1 MNRER
6 GKEKEPRGERAVRG
20 REPATRRRRTTT
32 TTRSREDTHAIRAL
46 ALNRKIN
53 RIIDQSSILIEIF
66 SSIFL
71 LFFKIFFFLIHIKN
85 FPNTESAQ
93 LLIHQHKQT
102 TRLSPR
108 NTQTNKTKQ
117 KRMIRPCSSMRAL
130 FLLLLSVF
138 LAFFDFSSLDD
149 GGMKKNAVLAQE
161 TADDNA
167 ASSGAIEVTPT
178 EFRAKLAQMSSSEK
192 YFAKF
197 YAPWCGHC
205 KSMAADWDAL
215 AKEETEVKLFS
226 VDASVQSEAAVSQ
239 EFEIKSFPTIM
250 FFEDGK
256 MFPYSGGART
266 KDALGTYMRSKAKKD
281 ARTFSFKGDSFKLQQ
296 PGLHVRAKKYW
307 DESVQVIKQVYKHK
321 PGAAYVLY
329 GAGLLTGVCFAS
341 LFFAVTT
348 RGGGKKAASTKTAAA
363 KSKGSAKK
371 TN

>member
-1 MNRER
+1 LFSFFFFSLFDAQVI
-6 GKEKEPRGERAVRG
+6 PSLHL
-20 REPATRRRRTTT
+20 
-32 TTRSREDTHAIRAL
+32 SRHRFL
-46 ALNRKIN
+46 R
-53 RIIDQSSILIEIF
+53 
-66 SSIFL
+66 FL
-71 LFFKIFFFLIHIKN
+71 LF
-85 FPNTESAQ
+85 
-93 LLIHQHKQT
+93 
-102 TRLSPR
+102 RR
-108 NTQTNKTKQ
+108 
-117 KRMIRPCSSMRAL
+117 R
-130 FLLLLSVF
+130 
-138 LAFFDFSSLDD
+138 
-149 GGMKKNAVLAQE
+149 GMKTVLAQE
-161 TADDNA
+161 ADDDA
-167 ASSGAIEVTPT
+167 AAATASSTGINPGAIEVTPT

-266 KDALGTYMRSKAKKD
+266 KDALGTFARSKAKKD
-281 ARTFSFKGDSFKLQQ
+281 ARTFSFKGESFKLQQ
-296 PGLHVRAKKYW
+296 PGMHVRAKKYW
-307 DESVQVIKQVYKHK
+307 EESVQVIKQVYKHK

-341 LFFAVTT
+341 LFFAVTQK
-348 RGGGKKAASTKTAAA
+348 GGGKKAASTKTAAA
-363 KSKGSAKK
+363 AKSKGSAKK

>member
-1 MNRER
+1 
-6 GKEKEPRGERAVRG
+6 
-20 REPATRRRRTTT
+20 
-32 TTRSREDTHAIRAL
+32 
-46 ALNRKIN
+46 
-53 RIIDQSSILIEIF
+53 
-66 SSIFL
+66 
-71 LFFKIFFFLIHIKN
+71 
-85 FPNTESAQ
+85 
-93 LLIHQHKQT
+93 
-102 TRLSPR
+102 
-108 NTQTNKTKQ
+108 
-117 KRMIRPCSSMRAL
+117 MRAL

-138 LAFFDFSSLDD
+138 LAFFDFSSLDVD

-161 TADDNA
+161 TTADDDNA

-281 ARTFSFKGDSFKLQQ
+281 ARTFSFKGESFKLQQ
-296 PGLHVRAKKYW
+296 PGMHVRAKKYW

>member
-1 MNRER
+1 MNSHH
-6 GKEKEPRGERAVRG
+6 K
-20 REPATRRRRTTT
+20 
-32 TTRSREDTHAIRAL
+32 
-46 ALNRKIN
+46 
-53 RIIDQSSILIEIF
+53 
-66 SSIFL
+66 
-71 LFFKIFFFLIHIKN
+71 
-85 FPNTESAQ
+85 FPQNA
-93 LLIHQHKQT
+93 
-102 TRLSPR
+102 
-108 NTQTNKTKQ
+108 TNKHRARSLFKEHGQTQ
-117 KRMIRPCSSMRAL
+117 KRVVDIDRKNNEMVRRCSPSSTRTS

-138 LAFFDFSSLDD
+138 LAIAFFDFSFFDD
-149 GGMKKNAVLAQE
+149 GGMKTVLAQE
-161 TADDNA
+161 ADDDA
-167 ASSGAIEVTPT
+167 AATASTGNGAIEVTPT
-178 EFRAKLAQMSSSEK
+178 EFRAKLAQMSSNEK

-266 KDALGTYMRSKAKKD
+266 KDALGTFARSKKAKKD
-281 ARTFSFKGDSFKLQQ
+281 ARTFSFKGESFKLQQ
-296 PGLHVRAKKYW
+296 PGMHVRAKKYW
-307 DESVQVIKQVYKHK
+307 EESVQVIKQVYKHK

-363 KSKGSAKK
+363 AKSKGSAKK